1 MNTASSTG
9 SCKLLAAICTLN
21 IGLPPASSGGATGVG
36 DGTDGLSW
44 ATGCWEVTGVGCV
57 GGGGMVAVTRTVSE
71 EGNGVGWGAREV
83 GRGAA
88 AVVVGGWGAGVA
100 GRGATAVVAGGG
112 GAGVA
117 GRGAAAVVA
126 GGGGGAGVAGRGAA
140 AVVVGGGGAG
150 VAGRGAAAVVAGGG
164 GGAGVAEGGE
174 AVEVVDNFL
183 TLRCSANCVT
193 EVVSSSTNG
202 RVATGCAVDEEDSV
216 VEEGF
221 GVEGAFGVAEEGAE
235 VEVEGFGVL
244 EGFVVEVEGLG
255 AGAGAT
261 GMVC

>member
-126 GGGGGAGVAGRGAA
+126 GGGGGAGVA
-140 AVVVGGGGAG
+140 
-150 VAGRGAAAVVAGGG
+150 
-164 GGAGVAEGGE
+164 EGGE